1 MKVAKFIMI
10 NKYTP
15 LENKITKSQAK
26 EIVKLMI
33 DNSKGNMY
41 FVDDD
46 TFYAVYDYDVLKKYA
61 NE

>member
-10 NKYTP
+10 NKYTS

-46 TFYAVYDYDVLKKYA
+46 TFYGVYDYDVLKKYA

>member
-10 NKYTP
+10 NKYTS
-15 LENKITKSQAK
+15 LESKITKQQAK
-26 EIVKLMI
+26 EIVNIMV

-41 FVDDD
+41 FIDGD

-61 NE
+61 ND

>member
-1 MKVAKFIMI
+1 MKVAKFIII
-10 NKYTP
+10 NKYTS

-46 TFYAVYDYDVLKKYA
+46 TFYGVYDYDVLKKYA

>member
-1 MKVAKFIMI
+1 MI
-10 NKYTP
+10 NKYTS

-46 TFYAVYDYDVLKKYA
+46 TFYGVYDYDVLKKYA